1 MFCKYCGYKLADDAI
16 FCSKCGKK
24 LVTEIAQAVIPLET
38 ESSKKNEN
46 EETVEQNNITDDMEV
61 ETEGVPSNFKDEE
74 TDKDSIGSSS
84 DENSSEIS
92 SLENVNV
99 IPASDEKEYYDNYN
113 DEKKG
118 NFPKIIWV
126 LVIVLIGMVV
136 FSSIKAKNTELEVQQ
151 PKLSEERSIKQSEQE
166 VQQPQLSEQELLK
179 LKEMR
184 ERAKEGAALYP
195 LLKEAVSLGV
205 GSVFAQSVDIDI
217 NQQDKTGCTV
227 LMKAAARHDLYIINL
242 LYQSR
247 IAVDLQDE
255 NGLTALMWSVIGTES
270 DFFIARS
277 LVFRFKA
284 NKNIRDNN
292 GLTAYDIAF
301 LYCEDP
307 NKIDFLK

>member
-195 LLKEAVSLGV
+195 LLK
-205 GSVFAQSVDIDI
+205 
-217 NQQDKTGCTV
+217 QDETGCTV

-255 NGLTALMWSVIGTES
+255 NGITALMWSVIGTES